1 MKEKLIPL
9 PSCKGR
15 NLEETLES
23 RGHLSQASKKEQMFP
38 GREKNVYKSREE
50 WKYQAEPP
58 GKGGPD

>member
-50 WKYQAEPP
+50 
-58 GKGGPD
+58 